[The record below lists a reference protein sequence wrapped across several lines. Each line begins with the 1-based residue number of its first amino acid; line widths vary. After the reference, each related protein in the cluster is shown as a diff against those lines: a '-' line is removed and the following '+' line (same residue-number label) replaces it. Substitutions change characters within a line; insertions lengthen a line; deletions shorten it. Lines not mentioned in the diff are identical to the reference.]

1 MEKVVFKKN
10 QQAFFAA
17 HDLCYFNDFFD
28 YSQGDTI
35 NQNTKR
41 NVTVLKFSDEERTKT
56 FFMKRFFNPHFKDML
71 FTLRNFGTVCS
82 QAELEW
88 KNATILLDNGIETY
102 HPVCYGFRSVCGI
115 ERQSFFVTEEIDGC
129 CLLDYLM
136 NSWKTLPAANKE
148 TLVIRLA
155 KFFRKI
161 HSAGLSLPD
170 SYIWHVYMVNTEKGT
185 EDYEFGMIDL
195 HRMQIRTRGH
205 RPAAMN
211 LGRFLFS
218 LPEGFMDTHLQSVF
232 MENYLTANFSGNKDA
247 FVRNVKKWE
256 TKISKRRKKNVTWLS

>member
-1 MEKVVFKKN
+1 M
-10 QQAFFAA
+10 
-17 HDLCYFNDFFD
+17 
-28 YSQGDTI
+28 I
-35 NQNTKR
+35 NRNTRR
-41 NVTVLKFSDEERTKT
+41 NVTLLKLSDGEHPKT

-71 FTLRNFGTVCS
+71 FTLRNFGKICS

-88 KNATILLDNGIETY
+88 RNANIFLDNGIETY

-136 NSWKTLPAANKE
+136 DSWKILPPADKE
-148 TLVIRLA
+148 MLVIKLA

-170 SYIWHVYMVNTEKGT
+170 SYIWHVYMVNTSNET
-185 EDYEFGMIDL
+185 DDYEFGMIDL
-195 HRMQIRTRGH
+195 HRMQIRTRGN

-218 LPEGFMDTHLQSVF
+218 LPEGFMDAHLQSLF
-232 MENYLTANFSGNKDA
+232 LENYLNTDFFGNKKAFIDA
-247 FVRNVKKWE
+247 VKKWE
-256 TKISKRRKKNVTWLS
+256 AKISKRRKKTVTSLTS